1 MFGIILI
8 GKAGS
13 GKDTVAEYLVSRY
26 GFKRYAFA
34 DKMKEIARELF
45 PEWFAGGG
53 KPRRLLQDLGTY
65 LRQIDQDVWINYLF
79 SRIEREKP
87 ARVVISDCRYE
98 RELERAKSLGFVP
111 VFVDCPEEIRQRRL
125 AERDGEPM
133 DREAANHPSE
143 STIFPP
149 LQPEGR
155 SFYVCNKGTFEEL
168 HRLVDMILDMCG
180 VNKIGETKEIS
191 QRIRPSWAETFMRVA
206 EIVAERST
214 CLRRRVG
221 AVLVRDNRIIAA
233 GYNGAPKGMDHCAQA
248 GCLRQTAPSGREL
261 TSCRAVHA
269 EENCIVQ
276 AAVFGVST
284 VGAELYVTCH
294 PCVHC
299 AKTLVNAGV
308 RAVFCREGYPDPLAE
323 DVLREAGIE
332 VKILR

>member
-34 DKMKEIARELF
+34 DKMKEIGRELF
-45 PEWFAGGG
+45 PERFKSGK
-53 KPRRLLQDLGTY
+53 KPRCLLQDLGTY
-65 LRQIDQDVWINYLF
+65 LRQIDPDVWTNFLF

-87 ARVVISDCRYE
+87 ARAVISDCRYE
-98 RELERAKSLGFVP
+98 RELARGRASGFVP

-133 DREAANHPSE
+133 DREAAGHSSENDVFHPSLLAGVFCVNNGGSLE
-143 STIFPP
+143 QLYEQVDKVLEVFGISEAERN
-149 LQPEGR
+149 EG
-155 SFYVCNKGTFEEL
+155 GA
-168 HRLVDMILDMCG
+168 G
-180 VNKIGETKEIS
+180 
-191 QRIRPSWAETFMRVA
+191 RPSWAETFMRVA
-206 EIVAERST
+206 EIVALRST
-214 CLRRRVG
+214 CLRRKVG
-221 AVLVRDNRIIAA
+221 AVLVRDNRIIAT
-233 GYNGAPKGMDHCAQA
+233 GYNGAPKGLAHCAEA
-248 GCLRQTAPSGREL
+248 GCMRQNAPSGREL

-269 EENCIVQ
+269 EENCVIQ